1 VATSDLTHAV
11 EPTAAAPARKRR
23 RPALGPYLYVFPAAV
38 VVLVVFGYPLVRLLT
53 ESVKSPGILGEVDYG
68 LQNFKAVLAD
78 PLLHAAIANN
88 LRLFLAVPVMT
99 AGAVLL
105 AALLHERVVGW
116 RFYRSIV
123 FVPYVL
129 AIPVVGIIFS
139 YILQRHGL
147 LNELLASIGLDGL
160 AKDWLGDPKLAIWS
174 VWLVIVWQQIGFG
187 VVLFLARLSSLD
199 PSLMDAAMID
209 RAGWW
214 RRFRHVTIPHLAPV
228 IEFFVTLSLINM
240 LSWVFNYVYVMT
252 NGGPSRSTYVTELV
266 IYQKAFRDGLPN
278 LAAAV
283 SVILLIF
290 ATALLSLQSL
300 VRRRI
305 EGMES

>member
-1 VATSDLTHAV
+1 MATAV
-11 EPTAAAPARKRR
+11 VRAGAGTARRARAGRAGR
-23 RPALGPYLYVFPAAV
+23 AITPYLYLAPAAL
-38 VVLVVFGYPLVRLLT
+38 VLVAVFGYPVVRLLV
-53 ESVKSPGILGEVDYG
+53 ESVTVPGLLGETDHG
-68 LQNFKAVLAD
+68 LENFRSVVAD
-78 PLLHAAIANN
+78 PLLRSAILNN

-99 AGAVLL
+99 VVAVLL
-105 AALLHERVVGW
+105 ATLLHERVAGS

-123 FVPYVL
+123 FVPYVM

-147 LNELLASIGLDGL
+147 LNQFLGAVGLDPL
-160 AKDWLGDPKLAIWS
+160 ARDWLGSSQLAIWS
-174 VWLVIVWQQIGFG
+174 VWLVIVWQQVGFG

-199 PSLMDAAMID
+199 PALVEAAMVD
-209 RAGWW
+209 QAGWW
-214 RRFRHVTIPHLAPV
+214 RRFRHIVLPHLAPI

-252 NGGPSRSTYVTELV
+252 GGGPAQSTYVTELV
-266 IYQKAFRDGLPN
+266 IYQEAFRDGLPN

-283 SVILLIF
+283 SVILLVF
-290 ATALLSLQSL
+290 ATVLLSAQSL

-305 EGMES
+305 ERMES

>member
-1 VATSDLTHAV
+1 MATAFVSTGTARRAGAGRGSRAV
-11 EPTAAAPARKRR
+11 
-23 RPALGPYLYVFPAAV
+23 GPYLYLAPAALV
-38 VVLVVFGYPLVRLLT
+38 IGVVFGYPVVRLVV
-53 ESVKSPGILGEVDYG
+53 ESVTVPGLLGETTQG
-68 LQNFKAVLAD
+68 LENFRSVVAD
-78 PLLHAAIANN
+78 PLLHDAILNN

-99 AGAVLL
+99 VVAVLL
-105 AALLHERVVGW
+105 ATLLHERVAGW

-123 FVPYVL
+123 FVPYVM

-139 YILQRHGL
+139 YILQLHGL
-147 LNELLASIGLDGL
+147 LNQFLDAVGLHALAQ
-160 AKDWLGDPKLAIWS
+160 DWLGSSQLAIWS
-174 VWLVIVWQQIGFG
+174 VWLVIVWQQFGFG

-199 PSLMDAAMID
+199 PALVDAAMVD

-214 RRFRHVTIPHLAPV
+214 RRFRHVVLPHLAPI

-252 NGGPSRSTYVTELV
+252 GGGPARSTYVTELV
-266 IYQKAFRDGLPN
+266 IYQQAFRDGLPN

-283 SVILLIF
+283 SVILLLF
-290 ATALLSLQSL
+290 ATVLLSAQAL

-305 EGMES
+305 ERMES

>member
-1 VATSDLTHAV
+1 MAV
-11 EPTAAAPARKRR
+11 
-23 RPALGPYLYVFPAAV
+23 GPYLYVLPAAI
-38 VVLVVFGYPLVRLLT
+38 VLVVVFGYPLVRLLT
-53 ESVKSPGILGEVDYG
+53 ESVTSPGILGEVDYG
-68 LQNFKAVLAD
+68 LQNFKAVLTD
-78 PLLHAAIANN
+78 PLLHSAIANN
-88 LRLFLAVPVMT
+88 VRLFLAVPVMT
-99 AGAVLL
+99 ALAVLL
-105 AALLHERVVGW
+105 AALLHERITGW

-147 LNELLASIGLDGL
+147 LNELLSSAGLG
-160 AKDWLGDPKLAIWS
+160 AVAQDWLGDPSFAIWS

-199 PSLMDAAMID
+199 PSLLEAAMVD
-209 RAGWW
+209 RAGWG
-214 RRFRHVTIPHLAPV
+214 RRFRHVMVPHLAPV

-266 IYQKAFRDGLPN
+266 IYQQAFRDGLPN

-290 ATALLSLQSL
+290 ASVLLSLQAL

-305 EGMES
+305 ERMES